1 MSEIPIPIPVPIPT
15 PTVTHHQ
22 KSASEFITALD
33 RIASTIPALDVSQ
46 ISRADLVA
54 GPQTIPMKFVETIVW
69 AVEQVPELLASGRLD
84 PAVARDAMQFL
95 EAFRSVDD
103 KVMAFRRQVRAA
115 MKSRKSS
122 LVLAALDVYAIAQS
136 FARNNPVIAAHVAN
150 MKRDLGRRGGNSTV
164 KRKAKK
170 GGAEPRVETQP
181 APDTNPLPAKAK
193 E

>member
-22 KSASEFITALD
+22 KSASEFIAALD
-33 RIASTIPALDVSQ
+33 QIASTIPALDVSQ
-46 ISRADLVA
+46 ISPADLVA
-54 GPQTIPMKFVETIVW
+54 GRQSVPMKFIETVIW
-69 AVEQVPELLASGRLD
+69 ALEQVPELLASGRLD

-103 KVMAFRRQVRAA
+103 KVMAFRRQLRAA
-115 MKSRKSS
+115 MKSKKSS
-122 LVLAALDVYAIAQS
+122 LVLAALNVYSIAQS
-136 FARNNPVIAAHVAN
+136 FARDNPVIAAHVAN
-150 MKRDLGRRGGNSTV
+150 MKRDLGRRGGNSL
-164 KRKAKK
+164 KLRKAKK
-170 GGAEPRVETQP
+170 GAEPRVETQP